1 MSHFSEQ
8 GERRSPK
15 ILEIVENEPRFAYEA
30 YTFVLEA
37 LERVVRGL
45 PAARHVTGQE
55 LCGGLREL
63 AVDRFGP
70 LAKDVLLFWGVRST
84 EDVGAIVFNLV
95 GAGLLLTTDEDSPAD
110 FVNVF
115 DFGTAFEGPEDAS
128 SGP

>member
-15 ILEIVENEPRFAYEA
+15 ILEIVESEPRFAYEA
-30 YTFVLEA
+30 YAFVLEA
-37 LERVVRGL
+37 LERVVQGL
-45 PAARHVTGQE
+45 PAARHVTGRE
-55 LCGGLREL
+55 LCEGLREL
-63 AVDRFGP
+63 AVGRFGP

-115 DFGTAFEGPEDAS
+115 DFGTAFEGPDDAS